1 MVITNKKAKF
11 AHILLFICFSRFVK
25 MKQAFIMIDIQNDY
39 FEGGANPL
47 VNTGQAA
54 ENAKKLLE
62 YFRESKLP
70 IIHIKH
76 LATRPDATF
85 FIPDTHGAEIY
96 QTLQHIDGE
105 KVIVKNYPNSFRNT
119 DLLEYLKGLDVEEL
133 VICGMMTH
141 MCVDAT
147 VRAAKDF
154 GFNCKLVADACA
166 TKDLEIHGNTVKAE
180 DVQLSFLAAL
190 NYFYAEVINTESI
203 VHS

>member
-1 MVITNKKAKF
+1 MNKALM
-11 AHILLFICFSRFVK
+11 I
-25 MKQAFIMIDIQNDY
+25 IDIQNDY
-39 FEGGANPL
+39 FENGANPL
-47 VNTGQAA
+47 VNPIQAA
-54 ENAKKLLE
+54 DQARKLLD
-62 YFRESKLP
+62 YFRENQLP
-70 IIHIKH
+70 VIHIKH
-76 LATRPDATF
+76 LSTRSDATF
-85 FIPDTHGAEIY
+85 FIPDTYGAEIY
-96 QTLQHIDGE
+96 HTLQPIDGE

-119 DLLEYLKGLDVEEL
+119 DLLECLKSLDVEEL